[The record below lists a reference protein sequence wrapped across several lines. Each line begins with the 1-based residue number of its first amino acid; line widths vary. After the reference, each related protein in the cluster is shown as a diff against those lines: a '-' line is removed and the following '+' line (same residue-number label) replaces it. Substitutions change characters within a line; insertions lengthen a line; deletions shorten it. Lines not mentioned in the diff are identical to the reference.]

1 MICTN
6 KLFST
11 GSKILVHVSWLHL
24 NYHGKCHVISHHRHI
39 CLLHLESKYEDSMK
53 KAHKLH
59 LQWHWPALT
68 SSFLT
73 PLGYQHANFSRFIG
87 LIRPLLAE
95 NEQIML
101 DTPSFGFK
109 PRCIHVQG
117 EHLTV
122 TGWRFNKEILIQQK
136 YPLWMWFIGMLAPTE
151 CCSWFISDHRQ
162 GAWDSIFLDSEGFL
176 ERKANDVKKFT
187 SLMFQTWQKHTHLYS
202 KLLFKKNNSYP
213 GSPETPVPLNDLYD
227 FWDFLEPWTY
237 QEPSTK
243 NCQSYFPCF
252 TRSSLVGGFN
262 IKYNIKDN

>member
-24 NYHGKCHVISHHRHI
+24 DYHGECHVISHHRHI

-68 SSFLT
+68 RPFLT

-101 DTPSFGFK
+101 DAPSFGFK

-162 GAWDSIFLDSEGFL
+162 GAWDSIFLDFEGFL